1 MSGWIKQTIAWVRLG
16 WASRAWVS
24 LGWVTLITPALITPA
39 LCGAQTAPAP
49 DHLAPTAA
57 SAPTPPGIARIALML
72 PTHSDNLA
80 AAANAVRAGVM
91 AGFERDSDGVS
102 VQLIETG
109 DTVPEILDVY
119 QALSGE
125 YDLIIGPLARSA
137 ANGVA
142 QSNFVTKPTLVL
154 SQLDPTP
161 LPATSTANI
170 LAMGLSIE
178 DEARQ
183 AASWAA
189 SEKAQARLLVL
200 TSNVAWQRRAAKAF
214 VTQWQSLGR
223 GETTPFELFSSSG
236 YFSASSLKQLKAKIH
251 NEKPNLVFIA
261 MDAAQIR
268 QMRPLLASDAS
279 VYATSQINSSTRVSL
294 EAEET
299 EPTPLLEGIRVLD
312 LPWQLQPD
320 HSAVMIYPRLSNEVK
335 PPADNERLYAL
346 GVDAYRVAHE
356 ILLGRTAAFK
366 IDGVTGKLAVQFGRT
381 PQNRG
386 TPRFE
391 RQLLPAIYHSGSLQ
405 PWQKNP

>member
-1 MSGWIKQTIAWVRLG
+1 MSGWIKKTIGLAGL
-16 WASRAWVS
+16 AWVS
-24 LGWVTLITPALITPA
+24 LGLATLFAPGI
-39 LCGAQTAPAP
+39 CGAQTAPTANQPGAP
-49 DHLAPTAA
+49 IAN
-57 SAPTPPGIARIALML
+57 SIARIALML

-80 AAANAVRAGVM
+80 TAANAVRAGVM
-91 AGFERDSDGVS
+91 AGFERDSHGVS

-137 ANGVA
+137 ANGLA
-142 QSNFVTKPTLVL
+142 LSNFVSKPTLVL
-154 SQLDPTP
+154 SQLDPAP
-161 LPATSTANI
+161 LPANSSANI
-170 LAMGLSIE
+170 LAIGLSIE

-183 AASWAA
+183 AANWAA
-189 SEKAQARLLVL
+189 SDKTQARLLVL

-214 VTQWQSLGR
+214 VAQWQSLGR
-223 GETTPFELFSSSG
+223 GEITPFELFSSSG
-236 YFSASSLKQLKAKIH
+236 YFSASGLKQLKAKIH

-268 QMRPLLASDAS
+268 QMRPLLASDAN
-279 VYATSQINSSTRVSL
+279 VYATSQINGTTRISL
-294 EAEET
+294 EAEEN
-299 EPTPLLEGIRVLD
+299 EPAPLLDGIRVLD

-320 HSAVMIYPRLSNEVK
+320 HSAVMIYPRLSNEAK

-346 GVDAYRVAHE
+346 GVDAYRIARE
-356 ILLGRTAAFK
+356 ILLGQTASFK
-366 IDGVTGKLAVQFGRT
+366 IDGVTGKLAVQFGRHA
-381 PQNRG
+381 QNRG

-391 RQLLPAIYHSGSLQ
+391 RQLLPAVYRTGSLQ

>member
-1 MSGWIKQTIAWVRLG
+1 MLGWINKTIGLA
-16 WASRAWVS
+16 S
-24 LGWVTLITPALITPA
+24 LGLATLLAPALASNNTP
-39 LCGAQTAPAP
+39 
-49 DHLAPTAA
+49 A
-57 SAPTPPGIARIALML
+57 SAPTANSIARIALML

-109 DTVPEILDVY
+109 DTVPEILDAY

-125 YDLIIGPLARSA
+125 YDLIIGPLTRSS
-137 ANGVA
+137 ANGLA

-161 LPATSTANI
+161 LPVSSTTNI
-170 LAMGLSIE
+170 LAIGLSIE

-183 AASWAA
+183 TASWAA
-189 SEKAQARLLVL
+189 TDKSHARLLVL

-214 VTQWQSLGR
+214 AAQWQSLGR
-223 GETTPFELFSSSG
+223 GETVPFELFSSSG
-236 YFSASSLKQLKAKIH
+236 YFSASGLKQLKAKIR

-261 MDAAQIR
+261 MDASQIR
-268 QMRPLLASDAS
+268 QMRPLLANDANI
-279 VYATSQINSSTRVSL
+279 YATSQINAATRISL
-294 EAEET
+294 EAEES
-299 EPTPLLEGIRVLD
+299 ESAPLLDGIRVLD

-335 PPADNERLYAL
+335 PPADSERLYAL
-346 GVDAYRVAHE
+346 GVDAYRIAHE
-356 ILLGRTAAFK
+356 ILLGRASPFK
-366 IDGVTGKLAVQFGRT
+366 IDGVTGKLTVQFGRT
-381 PQNRG
+381 AQNRG
-386 TPRFE
+386 APHFE
-391 RQLLPAIYHSGSLQ
+391 RQLLPAIYRTGSLQ